1 MSFLYEGQISTN
13 KLVLQFVY
21 IFIVSYPVWAGIKIN
36 SSPKRKWNK
45 NQFQPKQEMELG
57 KCTQIVELIC
67 QLTADLQRGRTCNSY
82 LITLLGVVCP
92 SSLKVGYQLT
102 K

>member
-36 SSPKRKWNK
+36 SSPKRKWDK
-45 NQFQPKQEMELG
+45 NQFQPKQEMEL
-57 KCTQIVELIC
+57 
-67 QLTADLQRGRTCNSY
+67 
-82 LITLLGVVCP
+82 
-92 SSLKVGYQLT
+92 
-102 K
+102 